1 MCGEKG
7 YIHITLKGHFEV
19 KFLVKAFDKCDVLK
33 WINEHSERFIDVAQK
48 IWEYAEPALQE
59 FKSSKLLADE
69 LEKEGFTVER
79 GVGGMPTAFTA
90 SYGSGKPVIGILGEY
105 DALPGLSQKAV
116 PYREPVKEGAPG
128 HGCGH
133 NLLGTAGFAAALAV
147 KYFMNVYGWRGTVKF
162 YGCPAE
168 ETLVGKVYMAKAGVF
183 DDLDACLTWHPW
195 IANTTWMASMLAMNN
210 VKFKF
215 YGVASHAAASPHAGR
230 SALDAVELMN
240 VGVNYLR
247 EHIIPDARIHY
258 VITHGGQA
266 PNIVPDYAEVWY
278 FVRAPKRVQVEEIYN
293 RVVNIARGAALMTD
307 TKLEIEFIT
316 GCWEVIPN
324 HTLSHLLYE
333 NLEFVDLPKYTD
345 EELKFAEAIVKSFPP
360 NQRESLMASYSV
372 PRLEE
377 ALKRLII
384 DYVAPPEDV
393 GKVLPGS
400 TDVGDVSAKIPT
412 AQLVTST
419 WVSGTPSHSWQAVA
433 TSGMSIGYKGMLTA
447 AKALALTVIEMLLK
461 PETIEKAWEEHR
473 KKGITYMSPLPEGA
487 KPPIPKS

>member
-1 MCGEKG
+1 M
-7 YIHITLKGHFEV
+7 V
-19 KFLVKAFDKCDVLK
+19 KLYDKNDVLK
-33 WINEHSERFIDVAQK
+33 WVNDNSERFVDIAQK

-59 FKSSKLLADE
+59 YKSSKLLADE
-69 LEKEGFTVER
+69 LEKDGFVVKR
-79 GVGGMPTAFTA
+79 NIGGMPTAFVA

-116 PYREPVKEGAPG
+116 PYREPVKEGMPG

-133 NLLGTAGFAAALAV
+133 NLLGTASFAAALAV
-147 KYFMNVYGWRGTVKF
+147 KHFMDIYGLRGTVRF

-168 ETLVGKVYMAKAGVF
+168 EILVGKVYMAKAGAF
-183 DDLDACLTWHPW
+183 DDLDVALTWHPW
-195 IANTTWMASMLAMNN
+195 IANTVWMASMLAMNN

-215 YGVASHAAASPHAGR
+215 YGIASHAAASPQAGR

-266 PNIVPDYAEVWY
+266 PNIVPDYAEAWY
-278 FVRAPKRVQVEEIYN
+278 FVRAPKRAQVEEIYN
-293 RVVNIARGAALMTD
+293 RVLNIARGAALMTD
-307 TKLEIEFIT
+307 TRLEIEFIT

-324 HTLSHLLYE
+324 KLLSDLLYK
-333 NLEFVDLPKYTD
+333 NLEVVDLPKYTS
-345 EELKFAEAIVKSFPP
+345 EELKFAEEIIKSFPP
-360 NQRESLMASYSV
+360 TQREALMSSYSV

-377 ALKRLII
+377 ALKRVII
-384 DYVAPPEDV
+384 DYVAPPEDI
-393 GKVLPGS
+393 GKILPGS
-400 TDVGDVSAKIPT
+400 TDVGDVSSKIPT

-433 TSGMSIGYKGMLTA
+433 TSGMSIGYKGMLMA
-447 AKALALTVIEMLLK
+447 AKALALTTIDLFLK
-461 PETIEKAWEEHR
+461 TEAIEKAWEEHR
-473 KKGITYMSPLPEGA
+473 KKGIVYKSPLPEGA
-487 KPPIPKS
+487 KPPLPKI

>member
-1 MCGEKG
+1 
-7 YIHITLKGHFEV
+7 LKVF
-19 KFLVKAFDKCDVLK
+19 FLVEKSEILK
-33 WINEHSERFIDVAQK
+33 WFDENSQRLIDIAQK

-59 FKSSKLLADE
+59 YKSSKLLADE
-69 LEKEGFTVER
+69 LEKEGFCVKR
-79 GVGGMPTAFTA
+79 GVADMPTAFVA
-90 SYGSGKPVIGILGEY
+90 SYGSGKPVIGVLGEY
-105 DALPGLSQKAV
+105 DALPGLSQK
-116 PYREPVKEGAPG
+116 PIPRKEPVKEGAPG

-133 NLLGTAGFAAALAV
+133 NLLGTGALGAVLAAKHIME
-147 KYFMNVYGWRGTVKF
+147 KYNIKGTLRY

-168 ETLVGKVYMAKAGVF
+168 ETLVGKVFMVKAGLF
-183 DDLDACLTWHPW
+183 DDVDVALTWHPW

-215 YGVASHAAASPHAGR
+215 YGVASHAAAAPHAGR

-240 VGVNYLR
+240 IGVNYLR

-266 PNIVPDYAEVWY
+266 PNIVPDFAEVWY
-278 FVRAPKRVQVEEIYN
+278 FIRAPKRIQVEEIYN
-293 RVVNIARGAALMTD
+293 RVINIAKGASLMTD
-307 TKLEIEFIT
+307 TRMEIEFIT
-316 GCWEVIPN
+316 GCWEVVPN
-324 HTLSHLLYE
+324 EVLSELLYK
-333 NLEFVDLPKYTD
+333 NLEIVGAPRYTD
-345 EELKFAEAIVKSFPP
+345 DEMKFAEEIIKTFPP

-384 DYVAPPEDV
+384 DYVAPPEDK

-400 TDVGDVSAKIPT
+400 TDVGDVSVKVPT

-433 TSGMSIGYKGMLTA
+433 ASGMSIGHKGMLTA
-447 AKALALTVIEMLLK
+447 AKTLALTVIDLFLNSE
-461 PETIEKAWEEHR
+461 IINKAKEEHV
-473 KKGITYMSPLPEGA
+473 KKGLVYKSPLPEGV
-487 KPPIPKS
+487 KPPVPKG